1 MVFAE
6 YFINHMVNIM
16 HSPFFIMD
24 ENGILIQMFGEE
36 MEITKLYIDHPE
48 LTEKILAFKG
58 SGVPGMFTENHRT
71 FVVFQKGLPEKNLMV
86 AGPIFLESVHEK
98 EKSRQGSI
106 YVLLSEILLIHW
118 HLTGEE
124 LTVAEILEKNR
135 QTFSVSSKLYEKI
148 SEDLFSAQE
157 NVEHHNPYEQEL
169 RELDSIE
176 KGDTEALARSIS
188 ETYSGEI
195 GILAKDPLR
204 SSKNVAVGNITLASR
219 AAIRGGIGVEQS
231 FSLADS
237 FIRQVEEID
246 NIPEV
251 EVFKREAQ
259 FAYARLVKKENWG
272 VKFSKSD
279 NPLILQV
286 KDYVFSHLHDVIH
299 VSDMAKELGVNPDY
313 LSHLFS
319 ESEKIAITDY
329 IRWEKVR
336 RGKNLLKYS
345 EYKIQDIAFYL
356 GFCSQSH
363 FSKVFQKQIGIG
375 PGEYRKKYGNRK
387 KWKTD

>member
-204 SSKNVAVGNITLASR
+204 LS
-219 AAIRGGIGVEQS
+219 AAESVWNNH
-231 FSLADS
+231 FL
-237 FIRQVEEID
+237 
-246 NIPEV
+246 
-251 EVFKREAQ
+251 
-259 FAYARLVKKENWG
+259 
-272 VKFSKSD
+272 
-279 NPLILQV
+279 LQT
-286 KDYVFSHLHDVIH
+286 
-299 VSDMAKELGVNPDY
+299 A
-313 LSHLFS
+313 LSG
-319 ESEKIAITDY
+319 
-329 IRWEKVR
+329 R
-336 RGKNLLKYS
+336 
-345 EYKIQDIAFYL
+345 
-356 GFCSQSH
+356 
-363 FSKVFQKQIGIG
+363 
-375 PGEYRKKYGNRK
+375 
-387 KWKTD
+387 